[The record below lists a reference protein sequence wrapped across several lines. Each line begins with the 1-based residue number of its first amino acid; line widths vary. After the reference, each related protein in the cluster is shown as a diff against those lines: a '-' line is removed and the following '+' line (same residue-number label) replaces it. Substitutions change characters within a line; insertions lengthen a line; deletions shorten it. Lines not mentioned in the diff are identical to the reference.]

1 MKRVL
6 QIIHSEVA
14 DVSVVSKFFQKKHKT
29 STIFYKNLHFLK
41 KKDIDQFDL
50 FIFHGGKQSAN
61 SKSKAILYEYKF
73 LNNIIKQNKSIV
85 GICLGAQL
93 IARIYGSKISK
104 SKNKLFE
111 CGYKKNLKIN
121 NKVFKNN
128 LSFLQ
133 FHTEGISYNKNM
145 ELLAKGILYDVDSF
159 KIKRKNIYG
168 FQFHP
173 EVTSITI
180 KRWHNIVK
188 IKYPYIDNLDKIMK
202 DFKKYQNQ
210 NYDWFKIFLL
220 KLLK

>member
-14 DVSVVSKFFQKKHKT
+14 DVSVVSKFFQKKHQS
-29 STIFYKNLHFLK
+29 STIFYKNLRFLK

-50 FIFHGGKQSAN
+50 FIFHGCKQSAN
-61 SKSKAILYEYKF
+61 SKSKAISYEYKF
-73 LNNIIKQNKSIV
+73 LNYIIKKNKQIV

-93 IARIYGSKISK
+93 IAKIFGSKISK
-104 SKNKLFE
+104 SKTKLFE
-111 CGYKKNLKIN
+111 CGYKKNLKKN

-145 ELLAKGILYDVDSF
+145 ELLSKGILYEVDSF
-159 KIKRKNIYG
+159 KIKRKDIYG

-173 EVTSITI
+173 EVTSNTI
-180 KRWHNIVK
+180 KRWHDIVK
-188 IKYPYIDNLDKIMK
+188 IKYPYIDNLNKIMK
-202 DFKKYQNQ
+202 DFKKHQFK
-210 NYDWFKIFLL
+210 NYDWFQSFLL

>member
-14 DVSVVSKFFQKKHKT
+14 DVSIVSKFFQKKHQ
-29 STIFYKNLHFLK
+29 SSIIFYKNLHFLK
-41 KKDIDQFDL
+41 KKEINLFDL

-73 LNNIIKQNKSIV
+73 LNNIIKKNKPIV

-93 IARIYGSKISK
+93 IAKIYGSKISK

-111 CGYKKNLKIN
+111 CGYTKNLKVN

-133 FHTEGISYNKNM
+133 FHTEGISYNKSM
-145 ELLAKGILYDVDSF
+145 ELLSKGILYEVDSF
-159 KIKRKNIYG
+159 
-168 FQFHP
+168 
-173 EVTSITI
+173 
-180 KRWHNIVK
+180 
-188 IKYPYIDNLDKIMK
+188 
-202 DFKKYQNQ
+202 
-210 NYDWFKIFLL
+210 
-220 KLLK
+220 